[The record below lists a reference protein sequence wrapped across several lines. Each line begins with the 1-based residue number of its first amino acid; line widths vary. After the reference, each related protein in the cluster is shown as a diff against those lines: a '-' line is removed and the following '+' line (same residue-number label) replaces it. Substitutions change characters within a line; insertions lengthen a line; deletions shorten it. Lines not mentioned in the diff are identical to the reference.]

1 MPAEVYRHLR
11 KHLSRGIKCYLFLE
25 LMSCAAT
32 HTTHTL
38 IHIQT
43 FWFFFL
49 VHIHTHSQRR
59 LTDCGRRRHTQTHT
73 HTHTRGKKIR
83 AAGMG
88 SDTHPREKKILS
100 IINRRKTD
108 GSGSC
113 KPSVTTLKLTGNNRR
128 FSQNVGFYFSR
139 NRLGIL

>member
-1 MPAEVYRHLR
+1 MLPVF
-11 KHLSRGIKCYLFLE
+11 GIDEMRCD
-25 LMSCAAT
+25 T
-32 HTTHTL
+32 HNTHS
-38 IHIQT
+38 HT
-43 FWFFFL
+43 FTNFL
-49 VHIHTHSQRR
+49 VFFSSTHTHSQRR

-73 HTHTRGKKIR
+73 HTHARGKKIR

-100 IINRRKTD
+100 IINRRKPD

-139 NRLGIL
+139 NRLPVNTTAY